1 MPPAAPTATNS
12 GQAQQNL
19 QAYTGGMQS
28 PDQAI
33 QAANAQYG
41 TQAKQQTANELQTSL
56 QNTNQVLNQVAPGVM
71 GRTANS
77 LVTSAQANRQIQ
89 NESAPI
95 QTQLNNLGQQY
106 QTADK
111 SYTDAL
117 SQAEN
122 QANANLGFQSQH
134 QSYLQG
140 VYNDLYTQEQN
151 AAQLAAEKYAADA
164 SANATRA
171 ASTSPQ
177 LVTTNGSQ
185 NGSGL
190 QGSLSRNSVGGYAVT
205 DAKGQ
210 PITLGQYA
218 DLNGGGVQDVIGL
231 LQQGSPQDK
240 QLAQKI
246 STGIQQGM
254 YNPQSLAQQFPQIFG
269 G

>member
-41 TQAKQQTANELQTSL
+41 TQAKQQTANDLQTSL

-117 SQAEN
+117 GQAEN
-122 QANANLGFQSQH
+122 QANANLGFQNQH

-140 VYNDLYTQEQN
+140 IYNDLYTQEQN

-164 SANATRA
+164 SVRA
-171 ASTSPQ
+171 AGASVAAPS
-177 LVTTNGSQ
+177 LGDL
-185 NGSGL
+185 GMSG
-190 QGSLSRNSVGGYAVT
+190 VGGMGGGT
-205 DAKGQ
+205 GMTPFAKG
-210 PITLGQYA
+210 T
-218 DLNGGGVQDVIGL
+218 N
-231 LQQGSPQDK
+231 PQDAIK
-240 QLAQKI
+240 QLFQGYQVGNPAMQGHAEAIMPIVQQLLAANNPKTSAADIQKAASDLI
-246 STGIQQGM
+246 YGYRKAT
-254 YNPQSLAQQFPQIFG
+254 FG
-269 G
+269 E